1 MSDQPSTPTRSDPPA
16 PAIPDAVPEAAT
28 QGPGAAELEL
38 ALCRAALYSA
48 LAAAFRPPEPTA
60 LKLLSNAG
68 ALAALADAATNVEAG
83 GGANRR
89 DGGLA
94 AHVQATARAGRG
106 LEELACDYRRLFG
119 HTVRGEAP
127 LYETEYGEEALFQQ
141 PQELADLAG
150 FARAFGLVLKPGLS
164 ERIDH
169 VSCECEFMSFLARK
183 QAYALT
189 RGESEM
195 YDTTS
200 QAIVSFLRDH
210 LGRFAPAFAHRLAKA
225 DADGFYGAWAR
236 LLAML
241 VNHDCARLGV
251 EGGSQFLPLRPDP
264 ASVEIPA
271 GCDGETQD
279 GCGKV
284 CKE

>member
-1 MSDQPSTPTRSDPPA
+1 MSGQPNTPTRSDPPS
-16 PAIPDAVPEAAT
+16 PAIPDAAQDT
-28 QGPGAAELEL
+28 GAADLEL

-48 LAAAFRPPEPTA
+48 LAAAFRPPEPKTLGLLFNPRA
-60 LKLLSNAG
+60 LE
-68 ALAALADAATNVEAG
+68 ALADAAENVDAG
-83 GGANRR
+83 GGANHQ
-89 DGGLA
+89 GLA
-94 AHVQATARAGRG
+94 AQVPTTARSGHG
-106 LEELACDYRRLFG
+106 PEQLAADYRRLFG
-119 HTVRGEAP
+119 HTARGEAP

-189 RGESEM
+189 RGEREM

-200 QAIVSFLRDH
+200 DATASFLRDH
-210 LGRFAPAFAHRLAKA
+210 LGRFAPAFAYRLAKVDSA
-225 DADGFYGAWAR
+225 GFFAAWAR
-236 LLAML
+236 LLAAL
-241 VNHDCARLGV
+241 ANHDCARLGV
-251 EGGSQFLPLRPDP
+251 DAGSQFLPLRPDP

-271 GCDGETQD
+271 GCDDETQD
-279 GCGKV
+279 GCGKA
-284 CKE
+284 CKQ